1 MPTNTLVL
9 AGIPSSQTVQITNN
23 NNNAAVH
30 GVRNG
35 ETAAAI
41 AEPLTERK
49 QPKDIICRYASATS
63 CAEFSNSTNTKASFL
78 RMRVR
83 ELT

>member
-1 MPTNTLVL
+1 MVVDNMSANTLVL
-9 AGIPSSQTVQITNN
+9 AGIPNSQTVQITTN

-35 ETAAAI
+35 ETAAI

-49 QPKDIICRYASATS
+49 QPR
-63 CAEFSNSTNTKASFL
+63 
-78 RMRVR
+78 
-83 ELT
+83 